1 MTRREKALAVVGRLR
16 EGGHESYFA
25 GGSVRD
31 MLLGKEPDDYD
42 IATSA
47 TPGEIQKLF
56 PRTLEVGAQF
66 GVILVLH
73 EGDSFE
79 VATFRYD
86 GPYLDGRRPSEVRY
100 GGLDD
105 DIRRRDF
112 TVNGMMYDP
121 VADRIIDN
129 VGGRK
134 DLQARVIRAIG
145 EPRARFQE
153 DRLRMIRAARFAA
166 SLGFDIEPQ
175 TFEAIRAEAAHITRV
190 SAERIGEEVTRIL
203 TEGGARR
210 GFEILDATGLLPH
223 ILPEVAA
230 MHGIEQT
237 PDYHPEG
244 DVFKHTMLAIE
255 RLADPTESLAYG
267 TLLHD
272 VGKPVTAARS
282 EQRITFYGH
291 TEQGAEM
298 AIAILKRLKRS
309 RSVWERVAYLVKNHL
324 RHTQAPK
331 MRVST
336 LKRFL
341 AEDGIEELLELTRLD
356 ALASNGDLQYYN
368 FCREKRAEL
377 RHEEIHPPPLLTG
390 KDLIAAGFK
399 PGPLFHEILERVKE
413 AQLEGELKT
422 REEAL
427 DWAEREYK
435 GQTSWKQ

>member
-1 MTRREKALAVVGRLR
+1 MTRREKAVVVVRRLR
-16 EGGHESYFA
+16 DAGHESYFA
-25 GGSVRD
+25 VGSVRD
-31 MLLGKEPDDYD
+31 MLLGKEPDDFD

-47 TPGEIQKLF
+47 RPEEIQKLF

-79 VATFRYD
+79 VATFRHD

-100 GGLDD
+100 GGIDE

-121 VADRIIDN
+121 IADRLIDN

-134 DLQARVIRAIG
+134 DLAARVIRAIG

-166 SLGFDIEPQ
+166 SLDFDIEPQ
-175 TFEAIRAEAAHITRV
+175 TLAAIRAEAAHITLV
-190 SAERIGEEVTRIL
+190 SAERIGEEITRIL

-210 GFEILDATGLLPH
+210 GFEILDETGLLPH

-230 MHGIEQT
+230 MHGVEQT

-255 RLADPTESLAYG
+255 RLDDPSESLAYG

-272 VGKPVTAARS
+272 VGKPLTAARS

-291 TEQGAEM
+291 TELGAEM

-324 RHTQAPK
+324 RHTQAPN

-368 FCREKRAEL
+368 FCRAKLAEL
-377 RHEEIHPPPLLTG
+377 KHEEIHPPALLTG

-399 PGPLFHEILERVKE
+399 PGPLFHEILDRVKE
-413 AQLEGELKT
+413 AQLEGELKS
-422 REEAL
+422 RQEAL
-427 DWAEREYK
+427 AWVEREYR
-435 GQTSWKQ
+435 GQQ